1 MLTARTY
8 GPAKRLKPFA
18 QRFATSLSGNYQAYL
33 LMLPALLYFA
43 VFHYGPMYG
52 VQIAFKKFMAI
63 RGIWGSPWVGLEHF
77 NRLFHSF
84 QFWALVENT
93 VMLSVLNLAF
103 GFPIPILFAL
113 LLNQITNRRVRKVV
127 QNVTYAPYFLSTI
140 VVVSLVMVF
149 TSIDSGLINH
159 LAVAM
164 GRNRFHYMGSS
175 AWFRPLYIISEVW
188 QRTGWDSI
196 IYVAALAAVSPELHE
211 AAMVDGA
218 SKIQRIRHVDL
229 PAIMPTAVILLI
241 LRSGQLMKLG
251 FEKAF
256 LMQNPLNLNA
266 SEIISTY
273 VYKMGVQQAQFS
285 FAAATDLF
293 NSVINVVLIVSVN
306 MISRKLGDTSLW

>member
-1 MLTARTY
+1 
-8 GPAKRLKPFA
+8 
-18 QRFATSLSGNYQAYL
+18 
-33 LMLPALLYFA
+33 
-43 VFHYGPMYG
+43 MYG

-63 RGIWGSPWVGLEHF
+63 RGIWGSPWVGMEHF
-77 NRLFHSF
+77 NRLFNSF
-84 QFWALVENT
+84 QFRKLLQNT
-93 VMLSVLNLAF
+93 VMLSVQNLVF
-103 GFPIPILFAL
+103 GFPAPILFAL
-113 LLNQITNRRVRKVV
+113 LLNQINNVRMRKLV

-149 TSIDSGLINH
+149 TSLDSGLINH
-159 LAVAM
+159 LATAIGKSRV
-164 GRNRFHYMGSS
+164 HYMGSS
-175 AWFRPLYIISEVW
+175 TWFRPLYIISEVW

-218 SKIQRIRHVDL
+218 SKLQRIRNIDL

-256 LMQNPLNLNA
+256 LMQNPLNLDA

-285 FAAATDLF
+285 FASATDLF

-306 MISRKLGDTSLW
+306 LISRKLSETSLW